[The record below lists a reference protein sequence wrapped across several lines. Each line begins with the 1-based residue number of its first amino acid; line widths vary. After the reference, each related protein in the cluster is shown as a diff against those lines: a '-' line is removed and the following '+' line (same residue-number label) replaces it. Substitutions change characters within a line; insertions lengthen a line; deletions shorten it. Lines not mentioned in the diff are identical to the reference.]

1 MAKLS
6 SGTLEAIRN
15 FGKEGMLTGSGQ
27 GMAPITPAQQFGS
40 GAGRGIKK
48 MLGAVMPGA
57 EFRNPTEIYRDQL
70 AGIANDAKLGTITP
84 DEEQT
89 QILRLNL
96 QHATL
101 KGNRAEI
108 AQAATAIRAH
118 EEHLR
123 VKNEAKRQ
131 ADMVPHKREL
141 YNILA
146 RADDPYGQTTRAEVG
161 QYAVNNNLGPAE
173 IDSVYS
179 AFEKTLGPQKNEK
192 YTKVA
197 LVRDENG
204 VEFAVTQNNTTNEM
218 ELTAIGSDVK
228 SPTGKVDVI
237 SSTTGSS
244 GEDLQA
250 GRMEVLE
257 LKNKLDKGRKE
268 HETYIDLV
276 KDGIADLNHARTTKA
291 EALELIEIITE
302 IQNLGGDT
310 AGLGAATRA
319 KMAKLFG
326 LDSDADVSLLE
337 FESLSKNL
345 VKAALDGFTNPTEGE
360 RKFAEDMSPSL
371 GKTGKLNIRLLNNVI
386 KLADRQITRNSFLI
400 STKNDFNAYRNFLLN
415 LDPLESDDVPII
427 QRRNT
432 KSN

>member
-1 MAKLS
+1 
-6 SGTLEAIRN
+6 
-15 FGKEGMLTGSGQ
+15 
-27 GMAPITPAQQFGS
+27 
-40 GAGRGIKK
+40 
-48 MLGAVMPGA
+48 MPGA

-108 AQAATAIRAH
+108 AQAATAIRTH
-118 EEHLR
+118 ENHLR

-146 RADDPYGQTTRAEVG
+146 KSPDAYGQATREEVG
-161 QYAVNNNLGPAE
+161 KYALDNNLGPTE

-179 AFEKTLGPQKNEK
+179 AFEKTLGPQKNAKNEK
-192 YTKVA
+192 ITLLRDDEGIEWVA
-197 LVRDENG
+197 
-204 VEFAVTQNNTTNEM
+204 TQNNKTNEI
-218 ELTAIGSDVK
+218 ELTAIGSDAT
-228 SPTGKVDVI
+228 SPTGKLEIV
-237 SSTTGSS
+237 SPTTGTS
-244 GEDLQA
+244 GQDLQQ
-250 GRMEVLE
+250 GRIDLANLKSE
-257 LKNKLDKGRKE
+257 LKQKE
-268 HETYIDLV
+268 QDHQAYITLV

-291 EALELIEIITE
+291 QALELIEIITE

-326 LDSDADVSLLE
+326 LDSDADLSLLE
-337 FESLSKNL
+337 FDAESKDL
-345 VKAALDGFTNPTEGE
+345 VKKALDGFTNPTEGE
-360 RKFAEDMSPSL
+360 RQFAQDMSPSL
-371 GKTGKLNIRLLNNVI
+371 GKSAKLNIRLLNNVI
-386 KLADRQITRNSFLI
+386 KLADRQITRNSYLI
-400 STKNDFNAYRNFLLN
+400 NPKNNFNDYRNFLLN
-415 LDPLESDDVPII
+415 LDPLESDDVPTIP
-427 QRRNT
+427 RRKTAN
-432 KSN
+432 

>member
-40 GAGRGIKK
+40 GAGRGIRK
-48 MLGAVMPGA
+48 MLGAVTG
-57 EFRNPTEIYRDQL
+57 EDFRNPTEIYKDQL
-70 AGIANDAKLGTITP
+70 AELGTVDT
-84 DEEQT
+84 DEKQT
-89 QILRLNL
+89 QLLKLNL
-96 QHATL
+96 QLAADR
-101 KGNRAEI
+101 GNRAEI
-108 AQAATAIRAH
+108 AQATKAIQVH
-118 EEHLR
+118 ETNLR

-179 AFEKTLGPQKNEK
+179 AFEKTLGPQKNSKNEK
-192 YTKVA
+192 ITLLRDDEGIEWVA
-197 LVRDENG
+197 
-204 VEFAVTQNNTTNEM
+204 TQNNKTNEI
-218 ELTAIGSDVK
+218 ELTAIGSDAT
-228 SPTGKVDVI
+228 SPTGKLEVI
-237 SSTTGSS
+237 SPTTGSS
-244 GEDLQA
+244 GEDLQE
-250 GRMEVLE
+250 GRIE
-257 LKNKLDKGRKE
+257 LANLRSKLNQNEEDHKA
-268 HETYIDLV
+268 YVSLV
-276 KDGIADLNHARTTKA
+276 KDGIADLNHARNTKA

-326 LDSDADVSLLE
+326 LDTDADVSLLE

-371 GKTGKLNIRLLNNVI
+371 GKTAKLNIRLLNNVI
-386 KLADRQITRNSFLI
+386 KLADRKITRNSYLI
-400 STKNDFNAYRNFLLN
+400 NPKNEFNAYRNFLLD
-415 LDPLESDDVPII
+415 LDPLGKPDDLPII
-427 QRRNT
+427 PRR
-432 KSN
+432 KASI

>member
-6 SGTLEAIRN
+6 SSTLEAIRN

-27 GMAPITPAQQFGS
+27 KMAPISPAQQFGS

-57 EFRNPTEIYRDQL
+57 EFRNPTEIYKDQL
-70 AGIANDAKLGTITP
+70 AELGTIDT

-89 QILRLNL
+89 QLLRLNL
-96 QHATL
+96 QLAAAR
-101 KGNRAEI
+101 GDRAEI
-108 AQAATAIRAH
+108 AKATKAIQVH
-118 EEHLR
+118 EANLR

-131 ADMVPHKREL
+131 ADMVPHKRTL

-146 RADDPYGQTTRAEVG
+146 KADDPYGQTTRAEVG
-161 QYAVNNNLGPAE
+161 QYAVDNNLGPTE

-192 YTKVA
+192 YSDVT
-197 LVRDENG
+197 LVRDEDG
-204 VEFAVTQNNTTNEM
+204 VEWAVTQNNVTNEIA
-218 ELTAIGSDVK
+218 LTPIGSDAE
-228 SPTGKVDVI
+228 SPKGEVQVI
-237 SSTTGSS
+237 SKTTGAS
-244 GEDLQA
+244 GEDLHNQ
-250 GRMEVLE
+250 RIEIKKLE
-257 LKNKLDKGRKE
+257 NKLNKNTEE
-268 HETYIDLV
+268 HKAYVDLV
-276 KDGIADLNHARTTKA
+276 KKGVDDLNHARTTKA

-302 IQNLGGDT
+302 IQKLGGDT

-371 GKTGKLNIRLLNNVI
+371 GKTAKLNIRLLNNVI
-386 KLADRQITRNSFLI
+386 KLADRQITRNSYLI
-400 STKNDFNAYRNFLLN
+400 NPKNDFNAYRNFLLN

>member
-6 SGTLEAIRN
+6 SSTLEAIRN

-27 GMAPITPAQQFGS
+27 GMAPISPAQQFGS

-48 MLGAVMPGA
+48 MLGAIMPGA

-108 AQAATAIRAH
+108 AQAATAIRTH
-118 EEHLR
+118 ENHLR

-146 RADDPYGQTTRAEVG
+146 KSPDAYGQATREEVG
-161 QYAVNNNLGPAE
+161 KYALDNNLGPAE

-179 AFEKTLGPQKNEK
+179 AFEKTLGPQKNAKNEK
-192 YTKVA
+192 ITLLRDDEGIEWVA
-197 LVRDENG
+197 
-204 VEFAVTQNNTTNEM
+204 TQNNKTNEI
-218 ELTAIGSDVK
+218 ELTAIGSDAP
-228 SPTGKVDVI
+228 SPTGKLEIV
-237 SSTTGSS
+237 SPTTGTS
-244 GEDLQA
+244 GQDLQQ
-250 GRMEVLE
+250 GRIDLANLKSE
-257 LKNKLDKGRKE
+257 LKQKE
-268 HETYIDLV
+268 QDHQAYVTLV

-291 EALELIEIITE
+291 QALELIEIITE

-326 LDSDADVSLLE
+326 LDSDADLSLLE
-337 FESLSKNL
+337 FDAESKDL
-345 VKAALDGFTNPTEGE
+345 VKKALEGFTNPTEGE
-360 RKFAEDMSPSL
+360 RQFAQDMSPSL
-371 GKTGKLNIRLLNNVI
+371 GKSAKLNIRLLNNVI
-386 KLADRQITRNSFLI
+386 KLADRQITRNSYLI
-400 STKNDFNAYRNFLLN
+400 NPKNDFNAYRNFLLN
-415 LDPLESDDVPII
+415 LDPLESDDVPTIP
-427 QRRNT
+427 RRNT

>member
-6 SGTLEAIRN
+6 SSTLEAIRN

-27 GMAPITPAQQFGS
+27 GMAPVTPAQQFGS

-48 MLGAVMPGA
+48 MLGAVTG
-57 EFRNPTEIYRDQL
+57 EDFRNPTEKYRDQL

-192 YTKVA
+192 YSDVT
-197 LVRDENG
+197 LVRDEEG
-204 VEFAVTQNNTTNEM
+204 VEWAVTQNNVTNEIA
-218 ELTAIGSDVK
+218 LTPIGSDAE
-228 SPTGKVDVI
+228 SPTGKVEVI
-237 SSTTGSS
+237 SKTTGAS
-244 GEDLQA
+244 GEDLQK
-250 GRMEVLE
+250 GRMELLE
-257 LKNKLDKGRKE
+257 LKNKLNKNTEE
-268 HETYIDLV
+268 HKAYISLV
-276 KDGIADLNHARTTKA
+276 KEGVNDLNHARTTKA

-302 IQNLGGDT
+302 IQKLGGDT

-326 LDSDADVSLLE
+326 LDTDADVSLLE

-371 GKTGKLNIRLLNNVI
+371 GKTAKLNIRLLNNVI
-386 KLADRQITRNSFLI
+386 KLADRQITRNSYLI
-400 STKNDFNAYRNFLLN
+400 NPKNDFNAYRNFLLN